1 MKITISTWHP
11 SAIIPLQDCFSKYSG
26 YNFEWISSFEA
37 TVDLNTDNVGV
48 LVKVMELIFIS
59 LTSSQSTTSV
69 KTHQQLNPSLFSPKL
84 VLHQLTPGIIG

>member
-48 LVKVMELIFIS
+48 LVKVMELIFR
-59 LTSSQSTTSV
+59 
-69 KTHQQLNPSLFSPKL
+69 LNSFNLNVIVPKSFMAENILL
-84 VLHQLTPGIIG
+84 VDTQHFNQR